1 MGVNLA
7 ALVHYYIRG
16 EKTASN
22 LLPPSLGFIICGLL
36 WWNLSLPAK
45 KLGVVW
51 LAVGIAY
58 GAWRTRGFRREL
70 VRFDAEE

>member
-7 ALVHYYIRG
+7 ALVRYYFRG
-16 EKTASN
+16 EKTAGN
-22 LLPPSLGFIICGLL
+22 LLPPLLGFIICGLL